1 MAVPDISTG
10 YTISGATA
18 NSGWTPKIVDVTPPG
33 ESVDVIDDS
42 TQATTGT
49 RTKRAADLNEPDEVV
64 LEIQYDNA
72 DKPVVGAANEAWTL
86 TLPDASTDTFQGFV
100 SGFDPATHILNG
112 LMMASATIQV
122 SGAVS

>member
-10 YTISGATA
+10 FTISGAGS

-33 ESVDVIDDS
+33 ESAEVIDDS

-49 RTKRAADLNEPDEVV
+49 RTKRAGDLNEPGEVV
-64 LEIQYDNA
+64 FDLQYDNA
-72 DKPVVGAANEAWTL
+72 DKPVVGADNEAWTL
-86 TLPDASTDTFQGFV
+86 TLPDDTADTFQGFV
-100 SGFDPATHILNG
+100 SGYEPATHVLNG
-112 LMMASATIQV
+112 IMMASATIQV